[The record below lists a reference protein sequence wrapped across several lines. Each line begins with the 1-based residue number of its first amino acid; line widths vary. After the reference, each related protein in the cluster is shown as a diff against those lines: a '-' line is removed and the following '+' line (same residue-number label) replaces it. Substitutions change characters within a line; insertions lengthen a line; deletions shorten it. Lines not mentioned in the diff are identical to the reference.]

1 MTDTEPS
8 AAVPEHPKKISLS
21 LLDNAYDSLNASLER
36 AELSVVDP
44 RAWKLA
50 IFLLVHA
57 LELLM
62 KERLRRDH
70 KLLVFSNV
78 DKPSHT
84 VSMEVALS
92 RLQAVGVAIEA
103 ADASAIRQ
111 AIEWRDKIAHY
122 EFELV
127 TEELERT
134 YALLFEFAHS
144 FHERQLGS
152 ELHPH
157 ISPDNWVTEAQL
169 MEVFRSQFI
178 TYNGVP
184 IIPSWPMEIVTAQG
198 LRTVEIEGQTYER
211 IAYGGETR
219 WQQGGDSSYAL
230 IPCHDCAAVKGQ
242 LHVPGCDVESCPRC
256 GGQMISCGCPITSPD
271 DDGPEEPAAEE
282 A

>member
-1 MTDTEPS
+1 MTETEPKTPT
-8 AAVPEHPKKISLS
+8 PEQPRKISLS
-21 LLDNAYDSLNASLER
+21 LLENAYDSLNASLER
-36 AELSVVDP
+36 AELSVVDS

-70 KLLVFSNV
+70 RLLVFTNV

-127 TEELERT
+127 TDELERT

-144 FHERQLGS
+144 FHERQLGA

-157 ISPDNWVTEAQL
+157 ISPENWATEAQL

-184 IIPSWPMEIVTAQG
+184 VIPSWPKEIVTAQG
-198 LRTVEIEGQTYER
+198 VRTVEIEGQAYER

-219 WQQGGDSSYAL
+219 WQQDGDSSYAL

-256 GGQMISCGCPITSPD
+256 GGQFITCECSIRSPD
-271 DDGPEEPAAEE
+271 DEGAEE
-282 A
+282 SGDDA

>member
-70 KLLVFSNV
+70 RLLVFSNV

-127 TEELERT
+127 TEELEQST
-134 YALLFEFAHS
+134 PSYS
-144 FHERQLGS
+144 S
-152 ELHPH
+152 
-157 ISPDNWVTEAQL
+157 SPTASTSAN
-169 MEVFRSQFI
+169 S
-178 TYNGVP
+178 G
-184 IIPSWPMEIVTAQG
+184 PSSI
-198 LRTVEIEGQTYER
+198 L
-211 IAYGGETR
+211 
-219 WQQGGDSSYAL
+219 
-230 IPCHDCAAVKGQ
+230 
-242 LHVPGCDVESCPRC
+242 
-256 GGQMISCGCPITSPD
+256 TSPRRT
-271 DDGPEEPAAEE
+271 GRRKRS
-282 A
+282 